1 MKISFNW
8 NWKDKSRPLGFF
20 LEECLSKEDAI
31 KIKQLNIEKILL
43 LDRRERVVIFS
54 NLIGEEKA
62 TWLNSHFEKEFVLKN
77 QKAGM
82 LAWANSMDMKEKN
95 RVEIIRKIS
104 LLENALTTA
113 EQDEFI
119 KDLADL
125 ALGIKITEEEEKM
138 INTLCEKANAAQT
151 RMEHGG
157 SREEYE
163 KAQALLDSY
172 VEKLKNE

>member
-8 NWKDKSRPLGFF
+8 NKKDKSKPMGFF
-20 LEECLSKEDAI
+20 LEECLSKDEAV
-31 KIKQLNIEKILL
+31 KIKQLNIEEILL
-43 LDRRERVVIFS
+43 LDRKDRVAIFS

-62 TWLNSHFEKEFVLKN
+62 NWLNSRFEKEFVLKN

-82 LAWANSMDMKEKN
+82 LAAANSMDMKEKN

-119 KDLADL
+119 KDLTDL

-138 INTLCEKANAAQT
+138 IYTLCEKVNAART
-151 RMEHGG
+151 RMEQGG
-157 SREEYE
+157 SKEDYE
-163 KAQALLDSY
+163 KTQATLDSY